1 MSTIRRPTLKP
12 CLLSLCLLACA
23 AGMQTPAWALYKV
36 VGPDGRVSYTDRPPV
51 EGKARALSTSKGG
64 PDTAALPY
72 EVRKAAERF
81 PVVFYSSSTCTPC
94 DSGRALLKSRGIPF
108 RELTVN
114 TGDDVKAYAGKEGT
128 DQLPVLRV
136 GSQQVKGFSAQE
148 WGGYLDAAGYPASSQ
163 LPASYNWPQAA
174 PLATPKSDSKPAA
187 TDNAGQDAG
196 TAPAAPAEGGATPP
210 GFRF

>member
-1 MSTIRRPTLKP
+1 MPTTRRPLLKP
-12 CLLSLCLLACA
+12 CLLSLCLLATT
-23 AGMQTPAWALYKV
+23 AGMQVPAWALYKV

-51 EGKARALSTSKGG
+51 DGKAKALNTSQGG
-64 PDTAALPY
+64 TETATLPY
-72 EVRKAAERF
+72 ELRKSAERF
-81 PVVFYSSSTCTPC
+81 PVVLYSSSTCTPC

-114 TGDDVKAYAGKEGT
+114 TGDDVKAYAAKEGT

-136 GSQQVKGFSAQE
+136 GSQQIKGFSSQE

-163 LPASYNWPQAA
+163 LPASYSWPQAA
-174 PLATPKSDSKPAA
+174 PLAGPKTIAKPAA
-187 TDNAGQDAG
+187 DTSTPDAG
-196 TAPAAPAEGGATPP
+196 AAPAAPANGGSTPP